1 MSDKPASAGR
11 NRAGQFLPGASG
23 NPKGR
28 VRGSRNKLGEAFFN
42 DLYAEWL
49 EYGPEVITKVRE
61 EQPAVFLKVVASTL
75 PKNLNISTNNALEEL
90 STEEIDKMILALR
103 DEIAAHTEAGEE
115 AEAEAE
121 AADKGLH

>member
-11 NRAGQFLPGASG
+11 NRAGQFLPGQSG

-49 EYGPEVITKVRE
+49 EHGSEVITKKVRE
-61 EQPAVFLKVVASTL
+61 DQPAVFMKVVASTL
-75 PKNLNISTNNALEEL
+75 PKDLNVNVDPYEDVTDEEL
-90 STEEIDKMILALR
+90 TQMILRLK
-103 DEIAAHTEAGEE
+103 DEIIRQEGGVVEDDE
-115 AEAEAE
+115 DE